1 MHTMMTAAVAALA
14 LTAAPAVGQETYR
27 LDARQVAVYNLAGE
41 VEVVRGSGSD
51 VVVTLTRGG
60 DDGGALEVETGDLQ
74 GWETLVVRYPSDEIR
89 YDRGTGGNSSTT
101 IQVRDDGTW
110 GGGRRGGDRVR
121 VRTQGRGLEA
131 HADLR
136 IEVPEGHDIR
146 VYVAVGEAT
155 ARGLRSDVSLDLGA
169 GRADVDDV
177 VGDVSVDTGS
187 GGVTVSQVQGEVV
200 VDTGSGSVRVDGV
213 RGRALLVDTGSGS
226 VDATDVE
233 ADAVEVDTGSGGVEL
248 MRIAAGDILVDTG
261 SGSVDVEVLS
271 EVDRVEIDTGSGG
284 VTLRVPEGVGAE
296 IEADSGSGGIDV
308 DMPMQLRTQ
317 RRNYIRGVLG
327 DGRGRI
333 TIDTGSGRIR
343 IAGN

>member
-1 MHTMMTAAVAALA
+1 MTKAAMAALVLA
-14 LTAAPAVGQETYR
+14 AAPVAGQETYR
-27 LDARQVAVYNLAGE
+27 LGASQVAVYNLAGE

-60 DDGGALEVETGDLQ
+60 DDGDALEVETRDVQ
-74 GWETLVVRYPSDEIR
+74 GWEALVVRYPDDEIV
-89 YDRGTGGNSSTT
+89 YDRGVRGNNYSTT

-110 GGGRRGGDRVR
+110 GGGWGGGDRVR
-121 VRTQGRGLEA
+121 VRSSGRGLEA

-146 VYVAVGEAT
+146 VYLAVGEAS
-155 ARGLRSDVSLDLGA
+155 ARGLRGDVELDLGA
-169 GRADVDDV
+169 GRVDVDDV

-213 RGRALLVDTGSGS
+213 RGRSLLIDTGSGS
-226 VDATDVE
+226 VDAADIE
-233 ADAVEVDTGSGGVEL
+233 ANAVEVDTGSGSVEL
-248 MRIAAGDILVDTG
+248 MRVSAADILVDTG

-284 VTLRVPEGVGAE
+284 VTLRVPADVGAE

-308 DMPMQLRTQ
+308 DVPLQLRTQ
-317 RRNYIRGVLG
+317 RRNYLRGVLG
-327 DGRGRI
+327 DGGGRI

-343 IAGN
+343 VVGN